1 MPRKNTGPRLEWR
14 QDRNVFEIVWFERGS
29 RRRQSTGTSDAEE
42 AREYYQGFLAQK
54 PADNRPSHPDARYIG
69 DVLACYLDEKGP
81 DMTIKGLRT
90 LKGALKPLIDWWG
103 DKPAGIVNERAC
115 RLYVKTRATKTT
127 AAPRCELAYLRA
139 ALNYDWRMGRLLQ
152 KIPVWVPALNKPK
165 DRFLTRSEAARL
177 LWASRK
183 GLSREYL
190 SLFVLLGLYTGGR
203 KTALLTLK
211 WGQVDFK
218 NNLIY
223 LKSDS
228 GAENK
233 KHATIPIT
241 RRLRTF
247 LLLARKRGTPFG
259 PVIHYNQTAIGDIK
273 GSFKAACKRAG
284 LEHVTPHTLRHTA
297 ASWMVQAGVPVFDV
311 ARYLGHTSS
320 AMVERTYG
328 HMAPNHLHKA
338 AAALDHRKKQ

>member
-1 MPRKNTGPRLEWR
+1 MAWYLE
-14 QDRNVFEIVWFERGS
+14 
-29 RRRQSTGTSDAEE
+29 
-42 AREYYQGFLAQK
+42 
-54 PADNRPSHPDARYIG
+54 
-69 DVLACYLDEKGP
+69 EKGP
-81 DMTIKGLRT
+81 EMTPKGLT
-90 LKGALKPLIDWWG
+90 LVKSCMRPLIDFWA
-103 DKPAGIVNERAC
+103 DKPAGIVNERSC
-115 RLYVKTRATKTT
+115 RLYVQNRATKTT

-139 ALNYDWRMGRLLQ
+139 AINYAWRMGRLLQ
-152 KIPVWVPALNKPK
+152 KIPVWVPSLNKPK

-183 GLSREYL
+183 GLSRDYL
-190 SLFVLLGLYTGGR
+190 PLFILMGLYTGGR

-211 WGQVDFK
+211 WSQVNFK
-218 NNLIY
+218 ENLIY
-223 LKSDS
+223 LKSDT

-259 PVIHYNQTAIGDIK
+259 NVIHAHQAQLQDIK
-273 GSFKAACKRAG
+273 GSFKAACIRAG
-284 LEHVTPHTLRHTA
+284 LDNVTPHTLRHTA
-297 ASWMVQAGVPVFDV
+297 ASWMVQAGVPVFEV

-328 HMAPNHLHKA
+328 HLAPNHLHQA
-338 AAALDHRKKQ
+338 AAALDNRGKRT